1 MVCADPTCDPWLLGL
16 IMFGMGLTLSPR
28 DFLTVLQ
35 RWRLVG
41 VGIVAQYTIMPLLA
55 VGICFCLVLP
65 PELMAG
71 FVLLGACPGGTASNV
86 VTYLARGNVALSVS
100 MTLVST
106 LLAPVLT
113 PWITWLLAGQN
124 VDIDAPAMMQTIV
137 WIVAVPLGLG
147 LLLRLVAA
155 RWVARVVKALP
166 LLSMLVI
173 AWVVGIVMALNQQLI
188 LEFPALI
195 LAGVIMHNLLGLG
208 IGYTMARR
216 LSSSLSDCRTVAI
229 ELGMQNSG
237 LAVALATQYLPAVAA
252 LPAALFSLWHNL
264 SGAAFASLLGGRS
277 KS

>member
-1 MVCADPTCDPWLLGL
+1 MVCADPTCDPLAVGTDHVWNGAHSTSPGL
-16 IMFGMGLTLSPR
+16 SDCSAL
-28 DFLTVLQ
+28 

-155 RWVARVVKALP
+155 RWVARVVKMP
-166 LLSMLVI
+166 
-173 AWVVGIVMALNQQLI
+173 
-188 LEFPALI
+188 
-195 LAGVIMHNLLGLG
+195 
-208 IGYTMARR
+208 
-216 LSSSLSDCRTVAI
+216 
-229 ELGMQNSG
+229 
-237 LAVALATQYLPAVAA
+237 LAVVDACDRMGRRDCHGAESAA
-252 LPAALFSLWHNL
+252 HSRVPGTD
-264 SGAAFASLLGGRS
+264 SGWGHYA
-277 KS
+277 